1 MLNILIL
8 FFFAKFEERNI
19 FELDQVF
26 EEESSYSL
34 PPKTPDSTFSGITLI
49 PTPQIS
55 DKSNHNGSFLQ
66 STGVVIVIGCLS
78 CGIIVFLLKVCNCKK
93 GESMDG
99 VSDGWHDPV
108 KFSVDTQLME
118 A

>member
-55 DKSNHNGSFLQ
+55 DK
-66 STGVVIVIGCLS
+66 
-78 CGIIVFLLKVCNCKK
+78 
-93 GESMDG
+93 
-99 VSDGWHDPV
+99 
-108 KFSVDTQLME
+108 
-118 A
+118 